1 MKALESMTFHLLKRS
16 YYSGIRWAATGLE
29 SPMSEGAS
37 GSQKSAVLKP
47 WEIAVKLLPSVN
59 GQAVDVEHASDAEFQ
74 AWIETSGLSDL
85 VDDDGIAE
93 WSFDDRCRIINFA
106 LRKGR
111 KLSFVEGENN
121 SENSANNSGSELFGG
136 DNPKSE
142 AM

>member
-1 MKALESMTFHLLKRS
+1 M
-16 YYSGIRWAATGLE
+16 
-29 SPMSEGAS
+29 
-37 GSQKSAVLKP
+37 KP